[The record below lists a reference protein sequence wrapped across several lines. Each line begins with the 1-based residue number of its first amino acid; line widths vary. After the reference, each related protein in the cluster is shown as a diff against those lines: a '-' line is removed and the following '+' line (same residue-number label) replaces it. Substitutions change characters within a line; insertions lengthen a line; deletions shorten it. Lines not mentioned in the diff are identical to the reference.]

1 MTKKDLIQHI
11 KSTREVRGAGSPRP
25 EWLKTNRDILL
36 MQVKNSIHTEARPA
50 TRFSTQNLWQ
60 FLDVFLPAR
69 TVYYVVRPAVAVL
82 LIVGMMFGGWV
93 TTVSASY
100 NSLPGEYL
108 YAVKMAT
115 EAVQVA
121 VAPKP
126 VETKLH
132 AEFAVRRAQEVSRI
146 VSNAESSPEKV
157 KRVEATVKSL
167 QKELDSAKGGL
178 KDLKESGSKAD
189 AADAAKVVGE
199 KAVEVGR
206 VIEQTKNQ
214 VSPMNT
220 PVVVITPAAAAAA
233 KSAAEA
239 VNKESETFAKGVGVA
254 GVTVENGITGVG
266 VLAPADMA
274 VNAGNGANSNFSN
287 AAPVK
292 EVSALKESLKTAG
305 AAADDASTKAIQVLV
320 DTHKEDN
327 QSVSTEDVKNAVDK
341 KIQSVEEKMQSVN
354 SQLQSIVATSTPA
367 VNATAVNRAETKI
380 LEKAVEKVVEP
391 VKQTTE
397 NAKSTLQE
405 AKDLSH
411 NQNFDGAL
419 DKLQQVKD
427 IVKAAEV
434 SVEKIQIVG
443 ATSTFAGVGVVGVKA
458 EGKDTGVKN
467 DAAR

>member
-1 MTKKDLIQHI
+1 M
-11 KSTREVRGAGSPRP
+11 RGAGSPRP
-25 EWLKTNRDILL
+25 EWLSANRDILL
-36 MQVKNSIHTEARPA
+36 MQVKNSIRTEVAPARA
-50 TRFSTQNLWQ
+50 WSTENLWQ
-60 FLDVFLPAR
+60 FLDVFLPAH
-69 TVYYVVRPAVAVL
+69 TVYYVVRPAVAVM
-82 LIVGMMFGGWV
+82 LIVGLMFGGWI

-132 AEFAVRRAQEVSRI
+132 AEFAVRRAQEVAQI
-146 VSNAESSPEKV
+146 VAQSDSTPEKV
-157 KRVEATVKSL
+157 KKVETAVKSL

-178 KDLKESGSKAD
+178 KDLKENGSKLD
-189 AADAAKVVGE
+189 AAQAAKVVGE
-199 KAVEVGR
+199 KAVEVQR

-214 VSPMNT
+214 VAPANA
-220 PVVVITPAAAAAA
+220 PVVVVTPATAAAA
-233 KSAAEA
+233 KDALNA
-239 VNKESETFAKGVGVA
+239 VNNESTNSTKGAVNQDAGANALKNAGVSIVGVG
-254 GVTVENGITGVG
+254 
-266 VLAPADMA
+266 ADTNTA
-274 VNAGNGANSNFSN
+274 AS
-287 AAPVK
+287 APVK
-292 EVSALKESLKTAG
+292 ELSALKESLKSAG
-305 AAADDASTKAIQVLV
+305 AAAEDASTKAIQVLV
-320 DTHKEDN
+320 DTHKEDK
-327 QSVSTEDVKNAVDK
+327 QSVSSEDVKSAVDK

-367 VNATAVNRAETKI
+367 VSATAVGRAETKI

-397 NAKSTLQE
+397 NAKSTLRE
-405 AKDLSH
+405 ARDLSQ

-443 ATSTFAGVGVVGVKA
+443 STSTFAGVGVVGVKT
-458 EGKDTGVKN
+458 EGKDAAKN
-467 DAAR
+467 DSK